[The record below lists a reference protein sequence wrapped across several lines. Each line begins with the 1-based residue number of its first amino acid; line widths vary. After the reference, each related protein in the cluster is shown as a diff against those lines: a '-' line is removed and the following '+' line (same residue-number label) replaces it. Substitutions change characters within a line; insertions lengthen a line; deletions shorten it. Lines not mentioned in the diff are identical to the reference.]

1 MIDVHLMRTKLS
13 FLLIAAALLV
23 AGLTSVAMATGRQPS
38 TPVCYGT
45 CPTLTQFTLSAR
57 TLLYRHERVE
67 VFHVTVRRVD
77 TDVPELPTG
86 TVAVRQAVGT
96 LTLCTI
102 TLVRAQGS
110 CSPAPRLLPS
120 RSYPYWLHAT
130 YTGDAKFGVSTSWPP
145 QALRIMGK

>member
-1 MIDVHLMRTKLS
+1 MIDVRLLRTKLS
-13 FLLIAAALLV
+13 FILIAAALLV

-38 TPVCYGT
+38 QPACYGA
-45 CPTLTQFTLSAR
+45 CPTRTQFTLSAR

-67 VFHVTVRRVD
+67 VFHVTVVRGD

-120 RSYPYWLHAT
+120 RGYPYWLHAT
-130 YTGDAKFGVSTSWPP
+130 YTGDTKFGVSTSWPP
-145 QALRIMGK
+145 QALRITGK